1 MRSAVK
7 LQDIFV
13 NEKIPRSERH
23 KLVILA
29 RDDGELVWVEK
40 LRISERFKL
49 TSLTNRRLLWKWARI

>member
-1 MRSAVK
+1 MRSGVK

-13 NEKIPRSERH
+13 NEKIPRNERH
-23 KLVILA
+23 RLVILA
-29 RDDGELVWVEK
+29 RDDGGLVWVEK